1 MKEGLRGGADFL
13 SRMFVWRLNSVT
25 FQNKK
30 IMSVRNIMKNR
41 VTVTALTL
49 VANFLPLNSILR
61 EERYGE
67 PGSGKL
73 GILRD
78 LNCFLGGST
87 IDKRLRSI
95 VPRRSV
101 FKLKAFG

>member
-1 MKEGLRGGADFL
+1 
-13 SRMFVWRLNSVT
+13 
-25 FQNKK
+25 
-30 IMSVRNIMKNR
+30 MKNR

-49 VANFLPLNSILR
+49 VADFLPLNSILR

-101 FKLKAFG
+101 FRLKAFGWVILGGADLRYKKDGGSIVVFGMGNALKI

>member
-1 MKEGLRGGADFL
+1 
-13 SRMFVWRLNSVT
+13 
-25 FQNKK
+25 
-30 IMSVRNIMKNR
+30 MKNR
-41 VTVTALTL
+41 DTVTALTL
-49 VANFLPLNSILR
+49 VADFLPLNSILR

-101 FKLKAFG
+101 FRLKAFGWVIFGGADLRYKKDGGSIVVFGMGNALKI

>member
-1 MKEGLRGGADFL
+1 
-13 SRMFVWRLNSVT
+13 
-25 FQNKK
+25 
-30 IMSVRNIMKNR
+30 MKNR
-41 VTVTALTL
+41 VTEAILSMIL
-49 VANFLPLNSILR
+49 DFLPLNSILR

-78 LNCFLGGST
+78 LNYFLDGST
-87 IDKRLRSI
+87 IDKRLRSM

-101 FKLKAFG
+101 FKLKALG